1 MLEELGKQFYTRVA
15 MEMYVSLNTVAK
27 TKIILKTRFSVHN
40 VTKGL
45 LHHSN
50 FNATFT
56 NCEKSKYAHLPN
68 TESHIT

>member
-1 MLEELGKQFYTRVA
+1 MSEELGLYKSCYGNA
-15 MEMYVSLNTVAK
+15 SLNTVAK
-27 TKIILKTRFSVHN
+27 TKIIFKTRFSVHN

-50 FNATFT
+50 FNAIFT
-56 NCEKSKYAHLPN
+56 NCEKSKYAYLPN